1 MMGRFFI
8 LKGFPLTLLD
18 MIRARDLA
26 RVGMVITTIP
36 RNTFLRCI
44 RRLAV
49 KQFDVPS
56 VVPAQTAL
64 RSAHAGEGR

>member
-8 LKGFPLTLLD
+8 VRGWPLKVLD
-18 MIRARDLA
+18 MIRARDVA
-26 RVGMVITTIP
+26 RVGMAITTIP

-49 KQFDVPS
+49 KQLDVPS
-56 VVPAQTAL
+56 VVPAQKAL

>member
-8 LKGFPLTLLD
+8 VQGFPLTVLD
-18 MIRARDLA
+18 MIRARDVA

-36 RNTFLRCI
+36 RNTFLRYI

-49 KQFDVPS
+49 KQLDVPS
-56 VVPAQTAL
+56 VVLAHTAP
-64 RSAHAGEGR
+64 RSAHAGEAR